1 MAISAR
7 WKLNSIV
14 HDLDVTK
21 QTVDNAESRARLQ
34 IKTSASKLSQRNTR
48 QFAQAL
54 HHQADE
60 LCQRGE
66 YESALVLYHRAA
78 TVCPHDSSHNVAARR
93 TAATISSWNN
103 SEKNLTRD
111 DPISRATSS
120 HDIVALKARD
130 TSKSF
135 DDPSIITDVLKY
147 LDNRK
152 KTSDKISPALRPLT
166 SKLIRSMT
174 MLKHVNSRAN
184 AMLKNLKINFEAGKM
199 KTSLRLAEDLLTLS
213 SGLED
218 FRRYRI
224 SAYRYLSL
232 IHTKLGR
239 HDRAC
244 SNVAIM
250 VRLSKSTN
258 DVVLL
263 SRALVTLGRVHL
275 SFGHLEVAARAL
287 ENLSIHVN
295 HPVPRAWVHHEIGRC
310 HLETGKYV
318 KALRKAT
325 QCRECAEEANSKK
338 WTFHAD
344 LLRAQCLAML
354 GRFAE
359 ALEELRIAAKISE
372 EEGDTPT
379 LSYIRDLIEQLNRA
393 LREVT
398 FSEERCFESIL
409 RRLSPRCKEPELSE
423 GNAITSSGIRRMTR
437 SKDND
442 ASTPPFYSDCLE
454 DEILDQREI
463 ESNSSSM
470 NSAISSRSKNTNLT
484 YVIDSYTDVSYKD
497 GMRICDDE
505 LLSRESYM
513 TFRTCYKESRHS
525 INEDKASV
533 SLKQPIATCS
543 SNVERCSEQAECETF
558 RISRSYEDGVTLTPL
573 LTKRS
578 MTPSLEHRVAV
589 RHSLKWKNRITM
601 RNSSFTKH
609 FPASMYL
616 PKIKRAKLRKN
627 VRNYATTKL

>member
-1 MAISAR
+1 MATSAR
-7 WKLNSIV
+7 WKLNSTV

-21 QTVDNAESRARLQ
+21 QTVENAESRARLQ
-34 IKTSASKLSQRNTR
+34 IKTSVLKLPHGNIR

-54 HHQADE
+54 HHEADE

-78 TVCPHDSSHNVAARR
+78 SVCPRDSRHSVAARR
-93 TAATISSWNN
+93 TAATINSWNN
-103 SEKNLTRD
+103 SEKSSTKD
-111 DPISRATSS
+111 DAILRTTSS
-120 HDIVALKARD
+120 HDVTLKAHD
-130 TSKSF
+130 TPKH
-135 DDPSIITDVLKY
+135 L
-147 LDNRK
+147 NHK
-152 KTSDKISPALRPLT
+152 KTSGKIFPTLGPLT
-166 SKLIRSMT
+166 SKLIRSMA
-174 MLKHVNSRAN
+174 MLKHVNNRAN
-184 AMLKNLKINFEAGKM
+184 AMLKNLKANFNAGKM

-218 FRRYRI
+218 SRYRI
-224 SAYRYLSL
+224 LTYQYLSL
-232 IHTKLGR
+232 IHMKLGR

-244 SNVAIM
+244 SNVAMI

-258 DVVLL
+258 DVILL

-275 SFGHLEVAARAL
+275 SFGHLEAAARAL
-287 ENLSIHVN
+287 ENLSIHVD

-354 GRFAE
+354 GRFAGDDSISQTVVPK

-379 LSYIRDLIEQLNRA
+379 LSYIRDLIEQLNHA

-409 RRLSPRCKEPELSE
+409 RRLSPRCKEPGLTEANE
-423 GNAITSSGIRRMTR
+423 AITSSGIRRTTR
-437 SKDND
+437 SRDND
-442 ASTPPFYSDCLE
+442 ALTSPFYSDGLE
-454 DEILDQREI
+454 NEIFDQREI
-463 ESNSSSM
+463 ESNS
-470 NSAISSRSKNTNLT
+470 NSVDSAVSCRSKNTNVT
-484 YVIDSYTDVSYKD
+484 YAIDSYTDVSYKDKLD

-505 LLSRESYM
+505 LLSRESHM

-525 INEDKASV
+525 ISEDKALV

-543 SNVERCSEQAECETF
+543 SNVKKCGRQTECETF
-558 RISRSYEDGVTLTPL
+558 RIST
-573 LTKRS
+573 TKRS
-578 MTPSLEHRVAV
+578 MRPSLEHRVAV
-589 RHSLKWKNRITM
+589 RHPLKWKNRIMM
-601 RNSSFTKH
+601 RNSPFTKH
-609 FPASMYL
+609 FPTSMSL
-616 PKIKRAKLRKN
+616 PKTKRAKLRKH